1 MTDKSRMIGHADFH
15 ILLSL
20 LDAERHGYGIIK
32 EVEQMTGGL
41 FTLGPGTL
49 YGSIR
54 RLGSAGLIEES
65 STRPEEEND
74 DERRRCY
81 YRLTPGG
88 RKAADAECE
97 RVENLMR
104 VAAVKKAAK
113 SGHVQL
119 SGGAN
124 A

>member
-1 MTDKSRMIGHADFH
+1 MTQMIGHADFH

-20 LDAERHGYGIIK
+20 LDEERHGYGIIK
-32 EVEQMTGGL
+32 DVEQMTGGG

-54 RLGSAGLIEES
+54 RLTGGGLIEES
-65 STRPEEEND
+65 ESRPVEEKD
-74 DERRRCY
+74 DDRRRCY
-81 YRLTPGG
+81 YRLTPRG
-88 RKAADAECE
+88 REAAGAECQ

-104 VAAVKKAAK
+104 IAAAK
-113 SGHVQL
+113 NQQVQL
-119 SGGAN
+119 ADGGTAN